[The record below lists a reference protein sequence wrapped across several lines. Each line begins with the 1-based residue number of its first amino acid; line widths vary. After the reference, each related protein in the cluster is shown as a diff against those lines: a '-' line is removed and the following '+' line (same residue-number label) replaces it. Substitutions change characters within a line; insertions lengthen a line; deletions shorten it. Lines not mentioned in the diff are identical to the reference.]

1 MEHRYYVTDG
11 VMAETVALAAT
22 ALDPAGNSGQASRG
36 GEHAGS
42 TGQFPA
48 SRFR

>member
-22 ALDPAGNSGQASRG
+22 ALDPESCRV
-36 GEHAGS
+36 
-42 TGQFPA
+42 
-48 SRFR
+48 